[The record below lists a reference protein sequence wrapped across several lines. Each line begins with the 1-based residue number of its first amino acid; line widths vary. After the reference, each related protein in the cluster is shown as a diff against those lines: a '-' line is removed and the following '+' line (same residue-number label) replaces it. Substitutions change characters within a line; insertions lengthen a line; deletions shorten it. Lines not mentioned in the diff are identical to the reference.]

1 MKTTKAI
8 KQEGDAAKTGN
19 CPMKKIGRKTKLN
32 QQLQRRVCALLSQGH
47 TIATVS
53 AMVSI
58 GERTFYE
65 WCEKHPQFS
74 QATTCAIGK
83 SKIAL
88 VNKLRRSDDW
98 RASAFLLERRFPA
111 EFGRVEVREIP
122 LTENQKQIDVAFIL
136 NMPDGTQRQTS
147 WEEAREMVA
156 IAGKQKAPAL
166 ASEHEENAAPLDGNH
181 ATEPNGEQPL
191 S

>member
-1 MKTTKAI
+1 
-8 KQEGDAAKTGN
+8 
-19 CPMKKIGRKTKLN
+19 MKKIGRKTKLN
-32 QQLQRRVCALLSQGH
+32 PQLQRRICALLSRGH
-47 TIATVS
+47 SIATVS

-74 QATTCAIGK
+74 HATTCAIGK

-98 RASAFLLERRFPA
+98 RASAFLLERRFPS
-111 EFGRVEVREIP
+111 EFGRVAERELP
-122 LTENQKQIDVAFIL
+122 LPEGGKRIGVAFIL
-136 NMPDGTQRQTS
+136 NLPDGTQRQTS

-156 IAGKQKAPAL
+156 IAGKQKALAL
-166 ASEHEENAAPLDGNH
+166 ASEHEENAAPFDGNH
-181 ATEPNGEQPL
+181 ATEPNGEAAQLCKTSESAEPQ
-191 S
+191 